1 MERIYKV
8 DADSL
13 VRSIENRANP
23 FEGEQAL
30 ALRDKWFLENDLG
43 TLQISREVRAI
54 LEAARV
60 PPQLL
65 RRVSASALMSG
76 YLSRAR

>member
-13 VRSIENRANP
+13 VRSIENQANP
-23 FEGEQAL
+23 FEGQQAL
-30 ALRDKWFLENDLG
+30 ALRDKWLLENDLG
-43 TLQISREVRAI
+43 ILWVSQEVRAI

-60 PPQLL
+60 PLQ
-65 RRVSASALMSG
+65 
-76 YLSRAR
+76 

>member
-8 DADSL
+8 HADSL
-13 VRSIENRANP
+13 VRSIENQANP

-30 ALRDKWFLENDLG
+30 ALRDKWLLENDLG
-43 TLQISREVRAI
+43 TLWISQEVRAI

-60 PPQLL
+60 PLQ
-65 RRVSASALMSG
+65 
-76 YLSRAR
+76 

>member
-13 VRSIENRANP
+13 VRSIENQANP

-43 TLQISREVRAI
+43 TLWISQEVRAI

-60 PPQLL
+60 PLQ
-65 RRVSASALMSG
+65 
-76 YLSRAR
+76 